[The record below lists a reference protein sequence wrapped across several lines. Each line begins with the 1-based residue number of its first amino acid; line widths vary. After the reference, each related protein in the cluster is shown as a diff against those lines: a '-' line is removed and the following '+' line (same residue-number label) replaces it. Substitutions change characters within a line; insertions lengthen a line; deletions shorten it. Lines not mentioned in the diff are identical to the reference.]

1 MTIATNDPFAGRAP
15 QSEID
20 RRAIGVVGQL
30 LLAGVWLECQFKN
43 APRPR
48 IIWSHEPGGQ
58 KSEPKSLPD
67 NVVQI
72 TQPRNENR

>member
-15 QSEID
+15 RSEID
-20 RRAIGVVGQL
+20 RRAIGVFGHL

-48 IIWSHEPGGQ
+48 ISWNQEHRGLA
-58 KSEPKSLPD
+58 SEVQSLPA
-67 NVVQI
+67 NVVPI
-72 TQPRNENR
+72 TQPRNEKR

>member
-1 MTIATNDPFAGRAP
+1 MTMAANDSFAGRGP
-15 QSEID
+15 RSEID
-20 RRAIGVVGQL
+20 RHAIGVFGHL

-48 IIWSHEPGGQ
+48 ISWNQDHRAPAAEVR
-58 KSEPKSLPD
+58 SLPA

-72 TQPRNENR
+72 NQPRNEKR

>member
-1 MTIATNDPFAGRAP
+1 MTITANDPFAGRGP
-15 QSEID
+15 RSEID
-20 RRAIGVVGQL
+20 RRAIGVFGHL

-48 IIWSHEPGGQ
+48 ISWTQEHRRLPAEVL
-58 KSEPKSLPD
+58 SLPA

-72 TQPRNENR
+72 NQPRNENR